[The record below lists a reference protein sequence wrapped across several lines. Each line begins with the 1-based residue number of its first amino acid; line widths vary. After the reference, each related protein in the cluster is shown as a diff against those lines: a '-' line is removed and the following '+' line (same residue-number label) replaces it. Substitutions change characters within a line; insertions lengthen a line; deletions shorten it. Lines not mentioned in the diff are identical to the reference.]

1 MPSNVTQQLRINKV
15 LVFSGERITMKSVCI
30 FFATLLLAGMAVAQ
44 TSSATATV
52 LVNTIY
58 AGADGKFE
66 SAPDTAVLRL
76 DVAAQQDTSRAAYD
90 KAAAAAES
98 VRQVLRANGI
108 DPKAAQVGFYQVQ
121 PIYDWKNPKHK
132 VIAFRVVTNVTLKLH
147 DFSKIGALTDQM
159 ADIEDT
165 QNQSLS
171 YILED
176 IEQAKSRASEDA
188 LKKARNQANAVATA
202 GGRTLG
208 ELLYAA
214 VDAYGPPIVA
224 LPMMQQ
230 RSMVGASAA
239 QAAPTAEFTPQTV
252 TTSAHVNAM
261 FALK

>member
-1 MPSNVTQQLRINKV
+1 MKPVRV
-15 LVFSGERITMKSVCI
+15 LL
-30 FFATLLLAGMAVAQ
+30 ATLWLAGMTVAQ
-44 TSSATATV
+44 TSSAPATV

-76 DVAAQQDTSRAAYD
+76 DIAAQQDTSRAAYD

-98 VRQVLRANGI
+98 VRQVLKANGI
-108 DPKAAQVGFYQVQ
+108 DPKTAQVGFYQVQ

-132 VIAFRVVTNVTLKLH
+132 VIGFRVATNVTLKLH
-147 DFSKIGALTDQM
+147 DFSKIGQLTDQM

-176 IEQAKSRASEDA
+176 IEQAKAKASEDA

-214 VDAYGPPIVA
+214 VDVSQQAIVA
-224 LPMMQQ
+224 LPMVQ
-230 RSMVGASAA
+230 RSMMSAN
-239 QAAPTAEFTPQTV
+239 AATPPPTAEFTPQTV
-252 TTSAHVNAM
+252 TISAHVNAM